1 MGIVEEQD
9 FVKTLHKKSIEVILS
24 CKNND
29 QLESA
34 IKYTDLAK
42 KIIASVKSNTH
53 RDSTIFNNIIKN
65 LDIIIRLKIKMLRY
79 NN

>member
-9 FVKTLHKKSIEVILS
+9 FVKTLHKKSIAVILS
-24 CKNND
+24 CKNSD

-42 KIIASVKSNTH
+42 KIINDFLFKK
-53 RDSTIFNNIIKN
+53 F
-65 LDIIIRLKIKMLRY
+65 
-79 NN
+79 